1 MDTVV
6 LANILGYIA
15 AGIGIVM
22 FMPQAIQSFR
32 TKNTKGISFMTFSL
46 IAVVSVLWTI
56 YGILLKAAP
65 VILVN
70 SVLFVISLF
79 ILYLKRKYG

>member
-22 FMPQAIQSFR
+22 FMPQAITCWR
-32 TKNTKGISFMTFSL
+32 TKNTKGISFLSFFLLVIVSL
-46 IAVVSVLWTI
+46 LWLV
-56 YGILLKAAP
+56 YGILLSAAP
-65 VILVN
+65 IILVN
-70 SVLFVISLF
+70 SVIFMIGLF